1 MRAQKP
7 GCTRVMRG
15 RIGAANAD
23 TNGALMPEIPDPEH
37 VAYTKDVL
45 VVHDLM
51 TQYKVLIDMPMMDN
65 ITYQRLVT
73 ELVDWKRSGR

>member
-1 MRAQKP
+1 
-7 GCTRVMRG
+7 
-15 RIGAANAD
+15 
-23 TNGALMPEIPDPEH
+23 MPEIPDPEH